1 MGGIYHLDVGRAEGS
16 TLKEGVLY
24 ARVAVQLRKTLPEGE
39 SAGHGQGGHLPVH
52 VALVEQL
59 RLAQRRAG
67 KRRRVHAP
75 KAVQNVGL
83 GPDDAG
89 GIGAH
94 VVNLEAFGL
103 AHGVLEDSGALGG
116 DQIEQPHLGQ
126 GLGGFRGKQAGG
138 DGVVAAPDERAEG
151 QLRRAGKRD
160 GVLVAF
166 HLFQGALGR
175 NGAFGHLQGF
185 QGIVIVGATGSPS
198 GPAAHGGQCS
208 HAGHAVKKVTARQ
221 QKLMAP
227 GQGEGCG
234 LFCSNAPRGRGSS
247 LWHGAI
253 VSFRI
258 HLGDR
263 MEPNA
268 TINANTTTGLIYVPA
283 ADKIAGQH
291 RFKLG
296 HPRNCKRVCKEH
308 IP

>member
-1 MGGIYHLDVGRAEGS
+1 MHSAETRS
-16 TLKEGVLY
+16 SSPTS
-24 ARVAVQLRKTLPEGE
+24 AR
-39 SAGHGQGGHLPVH
+39 
-52 VALVEQL
+52 
-59 RLAQRRAG
+59 
-67 KRRRVHAP
+67 
-75 KAVQNVGL
+75 
-83 GPDDAG
+83 
-89 GIGAH
+89 
-94 VVNLEAFGL
+94 GL
-103 AHGVLEDSGALGG
+103 AVSVGS
-116 DQIEQPHLGQ
+116 
-126 GLGGFRGKQAGG
+126 KQAATASSLHQTSVPKGSF
-138 DGVVAAPDERAEG
+138 A
-151 QLRRAGKRD
+151 RAGKRD